1 MIDTVKFQLS
11 LCAVLCLVWVIQ
23 IFAVFPLESRLLD
36 PSIVSVASVLFLPSG
51 VKVIFATVI
60 GYRALVPIVVG
71 TVFGMWLHTGDLLF
85 SVQFSILSSIA
96 LYIPVFILKALQK
109 VSSDTDSSST
119 INDPLSL
126 SRDVLVIS
134 VVASLFNSWFG
145 SFIYGNSESAWL
157 HFLVGDLM
165 GATCVLAILIT
176 VRRSL
181 FRLIVRHIAPRA

>member
-60 GYRALVPIVVG
+60 GYRALAPIVVG

-96 LYIPVFILKALQK
+96 LYIPVFILKALKK
-109 VSSDTDSSST
+109 VSSDSSST
-119 INDPLSL
+119 INNPLSL

-145 SFIYGNSESAWL
+145 SFIHGNSESAWL